1 MSVTGFLSYN
11 TLGIDYEEKEYQPN
25 NPMKIGAAFSVNN
38 TFINF
43 KYSLGFASMTDED
56 KGQTKSFDF
65 QVHQYS
71 RRFLIDLFYQE
82 YKGFYHEKNEDEIEL
97 YPDTQVR
104 QIGAEVGYI
113 FKSNQFSAKAAFE
126 YAEEQLKSAGSFVIG
141 GGAYLHRL
149 SPGEELSESDKNR
162 IDNFQVGVNGGYA
175 YSWVPNEHWL
185 FSGIITAGANFG
197 NETVM
202 LKEGKVKIYP
212 TVFARGSAGYHKPG
226 WAVYF
231 SLLIHT
237 KSINYVDDKKFDIT
251 SIGMQLAYVKRFD
264 SFIKKKN

>member
-11 TLGIDYEEKEYQPN
+11 TLGIDYKEKEYQPN
-25 NPMKIGAAFSVNN
+25 NPMKIGAAFSINN

-65 QVHQYS
+65 QIHQYS

-162 IDNFQVGVNGGYA
+162 VDNFQVGVNGGYA

-197 NETVM
+197 NETAM
-202 LKEGKVKIYP
+202 LKESKVKIYP
-212 TVFARGSAGYHKPG
+212 TIFARGSAGYHKPG
-226 WAVYF
+226 WAAYF

-237 KSINYVDDKKFDIT
+237 KSINYIDDKNFDIT
-251 SIGMQLAYVKRFD
+251 STGLQVSYVKRFD